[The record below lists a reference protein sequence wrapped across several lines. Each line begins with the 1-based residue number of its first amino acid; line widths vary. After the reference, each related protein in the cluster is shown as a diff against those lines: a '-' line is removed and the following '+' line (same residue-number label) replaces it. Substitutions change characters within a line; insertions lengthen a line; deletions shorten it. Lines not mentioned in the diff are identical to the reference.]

1 MADEFAK
8 GLAIFSGAGMVWL
21 TIAGWYRTPSF
32 EGEGVQLIAPVQV
45 DDPTIYDTI
54 AILLMDVTAW
64 FAVIG
69 ALAFWVAIPAIE
81 ELRESYA
88 ERTN

>member
-8 GLAIFSGAGMVWL
+8 GLAIFSGAGLVWL

-32 EGEGVQLIAPVQV
+32 EEPGLIAPVEV
-45 DDPTIYDTI
+45 SDPSIYDTI
-54 AILLMDVTAW
+54 AILLMDVSAW

-69 ALAFWVAIPAIE
+69 ALAFWVVIPALE
-81 ELRESYA
+81 QARDAYA
-88 ERTN
+88 ERSG